1 MRILHSSVKVFP
13 MIRLF
18 VFDLGNVILPFE
30 HRQIAVKLHE
40 VSRTQDRFTP
50 DDLFRFLFERDRGF
64 VNLYEEGLMSSLD
77 FFEKLRERY
86 KLELEFEEFKDIW
99 NHIFEENPEIN
110 AIITHLKNRGYPVFL
125 LSNTNELHFSYI
137 MERYPIVQSL
147 DEWILSYEVGARKP
161 KEKIYDAVFEKTDI
175 ARDETLY
182 IDDIKAYVEAAKR
195 YGLQGLHFKNAKDLW
210 EFLKENSI

>member
-1 MRILHSSVKVFP
+1 
-13 MIRLF
+13 MISLF

-40 VSRTQDRFTP
+40 VSRIQNRFTP

-99 NHIFEENPEIN
+99 NHIFKENPEIN

-147 DEWILSYEVGARKP
+147 DEWILSNEVGARKP
-161 KEKIYDAVFEKTDI
+161 KEKVYDAVFEKTDI